1 MHGAGDVQRHVR
13 EEQQQAGELVGDVL
27 HGVEVAGVD
36 EHHVVAALLRGIGHV
51 ELLVAGGEALHA
63 DAEDLLLHGVDDVR
77 RVEGVDLVERVA
89 QTLAHTKAVGRVVLQ
104 AVGDPEV
111 VEHHVVKL
119 LADALGD
126 LAAGDAMANPEVA
139 HVLVRRG
146 DGQALL
152 DHGMAEQRGVEVDA
166 EAVLLSP
173 SHPRLEVLV
182 LDLVAVD
189 PGVLVGED
197 GIAGMQVDALL
208 AGDEA
213 ARLLEVGRQ
222 LLEGAGAARVVARGH
237 DAAGG
242 RIVLLV
248 EAHDVVALP
257 AVDGDRL
264 AGQLR
269 QDRLGVDALGGVCL
283 ACQFVSCAH
292 MRSYL
297 G

>member
-1 MHGAGDVQRHVR
+1 M
-13 EEQQQAGELVGDVL
+13 
-27 HGVEVAGVD
+27 AGVD

-51 ELLVAGGEALHA
+51 ELLVAGGEALDA
-63 DAEDLLLHGVDDVR
+63 DAEDLLLHGVDHVR
-77 RVEGVDLVERVA
+77 RFEGVDLVERIA
-89 QTLAHTKAVGRVVLQ
+89 QALAHAEAICRVVLQ
-104 AVGDPEV
+104 AIGDPEV

-126 LAAGDAMANPEVA
+126 LAACDAVADPEVA
-139 HVLVRRG
+139 HVLIRRG
-146 DGQALL
+146 HRQALL

-166 EAVLLSP
+166 VAVLLRP
-173 SHPRLEVLV
+173 CHPGLEVLV

-189 PGVLVGED
+189 PGVLIGED
-197 GIAGMQVDALL
+197 GIAGVQVDALL
-208 AGDEA
+208 TGDEA

-237 DAAGG
+237 DPAGG
-242 RIVLLV
+242 RVVLLV
-248 EAHDVVALP
+248 ETHDIVALP

-264 AGQLR
+264 ACQLR
-269 QDRLGVDALGGVCL
+269 QDRLGVDALGSVCL

-292 MRSYL
+292 VRSYL